1 MNNHRPTRRPYH
13 SSAQRRKFIELF
25 HAGHL
30 TRSEFAR
37 KHGLK
42 PGTFQQWLYRLNHR
56 SNAGRAV
63 FQEVHLP
70 APLLAAAPTV
80 EISVGAEIT
89 LRLSSPASPEF
100 IAKVVHHLRRPC

>member
-1 MNNHRPTRRPYH
+1 MNQQRPTRPYH
-13 SSAQRRKFIELF
+13 SAAQRRKFIELF
-25 HAGHL
+25 HGGHL

-37 KHGLK
+37 KHGLN
-42 PGTFQQWLYRLNHR
+42 PGTFQQWLSRLNHR
-56 SNAGRAV
+56 RNAGRAV

-70 APLLAAAPTV
+70 APLLTAAPTV